1 MQTMQIAK
9 IAIAIAIALPNRV
22 RSVWALKLRS
32 HAAICRV
39 LASSGV
45 WNLLLT
51 SHFLLI
57 QIMAKFE
64 TQPLYACLFVDYIH

>member
-1 MQTMQIAK
+1 MSLNTENSRRVAK
-9 IAIAIAIALPNRV
+9 SRPV
-22 RSVWALKLRS
+22 CMGLKATFTRCDLS
-32 HAAICRV
+32 CT
-39 LASSGV
+39 SGV